1 QPAPPPQPRSAM
13 RIHTVRTGDTLY
25 NIARQYYDTA
35 STARVNAIYEANRDV
50 LRSTTD
56 LRPGMQLRI
65 P

>member
-1 QPAPPPQPRSAM
+1 M